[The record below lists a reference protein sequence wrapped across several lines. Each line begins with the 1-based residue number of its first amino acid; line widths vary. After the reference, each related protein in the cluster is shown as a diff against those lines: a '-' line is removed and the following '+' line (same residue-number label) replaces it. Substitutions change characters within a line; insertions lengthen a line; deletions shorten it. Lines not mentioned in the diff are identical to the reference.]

1 MSVQLSKCCFVSE
14 NEQVQKKGASERDAC
29 EEESKRPATKKNGNN
44 LLTQVI
50 VSLSF
55 TGMSDRCGLAHY
67 EVRRKVAGAN

>member
-14 NEQVQKKGASERDAC
+14 NEQVQKKNEM
-29 EEESKRPATKKNGNN
+29 PARKKAKGRRQKAPDENGNN